1 MKRVVT
7 YDVKN
12 GNNYDDFYALVEDC
26 GATMLT
32 ESTYLFD
39 TNWNQNTFESK
50 MIATFNKGDNVH
62 YISVDKENKLF
73 TKKLKL

>member
-39 TNWNQNTFESK
+39 TNWNQNTF
-50 MIATFNKGDNVH
+50 
-62 YISVDKENKLF
+62 
-73 TKKLKL
+73 